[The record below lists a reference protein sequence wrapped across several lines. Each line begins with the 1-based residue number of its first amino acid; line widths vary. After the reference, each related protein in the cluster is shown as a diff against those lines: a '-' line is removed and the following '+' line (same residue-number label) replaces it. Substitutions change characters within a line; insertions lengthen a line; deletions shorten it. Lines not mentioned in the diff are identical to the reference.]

1 MKAQKKIPFEYI
13 DESRQSAGFFVR
25 DVCTHLGITERSY
38 YRWKASGYGP
48 KWVYKG
54 LQILSGKLDF
64 FGWKGWYIC
73 NGELYR
79 DDFNPKYY
87 NKTPGEL
94 AADWYMS
101 AQPAIKSR
109 LKRNKEDPMLVYK
122 VVSATKGF
130 KELEKEVS
138 LLLNKGWKPV
148 GGVAFNNGY
157 AYQAMVGKPVTDN
170 KKVEQPDPDTTTLPR
185 GAVDAMKKIDSL
197 T

>member
-1 MKAQKKIPFEYI
+1 
-13 DESRQSAGFFVR
+13 
-25 DVCTHLGITERSY
+25 
-38 YRWKASGYGP
+38 
-48 KWVYKG
+48 
-54 LQILSGKLDF
+54 
-64 FGWKGWYIC
+64 
-73 NGELYR
+73 
-79 DDFNPKYY
+79 
-87 NKTPGEL
+87 
-94 AADWYMS
+94 
-101 AQPAIKSR
+101 
-109 LKRNKEDPMLVYK
+109 MLVYK